1 MSPMDFEEFLW
12 ATDDTVSYEAIKDA
26 FIKRKPLGDSIHRQL
41 MNKFRT
47 YMVVG
52 GMPQAVDAYIA
63 GKDFTQIDFVK
74 RNILSLYEGGSI
86 QIRFRKQSASF
97 HHFSYDSRATGKT
110 KIRILNFH

>member
-1 MSPMDFEEFLW
+1 MDFEEFLW

-74 RNILSLYEGGSI
+74 RNILSLYEEDLY
-86 QIRFRKQSASF
+86 K
-97 HHFSYDSRATGKT
+97 YDSENNQRASIIFRTIPEHGE
-110 KIRILNFH
+110 ISHEYND

>member
-1 MSPMDFEEFLW
+1 MW

-74 RNILSLYEGGSI
+74 CNILSLYEEDLY
-86 QIRFRKQSASF
+86 K
-97 HHFSYDSRATGKT
+97 YDSENNQRASIIFVRFQSNWKT

>member
-1 MSPMDFEEFLW
+1 MW

-74 RNILSLYEGGSI
+74 CNILSLYEEDLY
-86 QIRFRKQSASF
+86 K
-97 HHFSYDSRATGKT
+97 YDSENNQRASIIFRTIPEQLENKNSHF
-110 KIRILNFH
+110 KFS